1 MVYRATHQT
10 EARKA
15 EVRSRILKAA
25 RGLIATGGFGAV
37 QVTDVAHGA
46 GIATGTIYRYFPSKP
61 DLFAEVFRGA
71 AQREVDQVAAIA
83 DGPGTPLARLRD
95 AIRVFTA
102 RAVRGRRLAWSLIAE
117 PVDPVIEAERLRFR
131 RAYDAVF
138 RRLIEDGMKA
148 GEFVPQDAAVASA
161 SIVGALAEALV
172 GPLAPDSAL
181 DEPAVARLS
190 EAMSQFCVR
199 AMTGR
204 TDHADGDPLRDP

>member
-1 MVYRATHQT
+1 MVYRATQQT

-25 RGLIATGGFGAV
+25 RDLVAAGGFGAV
-37 QVTDVAHGA
+37 QVSDVAQAA
-46 GIATGTIYRYFPSKP
+46 GVATGTIYRYFPSKP
-61 DLFAEVFRGA
+61 DLFAEVFRIA

-83 DGPGTPLARLRD
+83 GGPGTPLARLRE
-95 AIRVFTA
+95 AIGVFTA

-117 PVDPVIEAERLRFR
+117 PVDPAIDAERLRFR

-138 RRLIEDGMKA
+138 RRLIEDGIA
-148 GEFVPQDAAVASA
+148 AREFVPQDAAVASA

-181 DEPAVARLS
+181 DAPAVARLS
-190 EAMSQFCVR
+190 AAMSQFCVR

-204 TDHADGDPLRDP
+204 NDHAH